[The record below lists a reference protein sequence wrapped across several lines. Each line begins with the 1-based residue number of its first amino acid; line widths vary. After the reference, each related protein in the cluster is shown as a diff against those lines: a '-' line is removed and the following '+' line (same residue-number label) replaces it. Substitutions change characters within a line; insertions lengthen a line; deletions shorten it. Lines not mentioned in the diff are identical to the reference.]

1 MQIICLYASMHVCM
15 CEREMA
21 DKAWEFFIPP
31 TPPLPYFSAKTKV
44 YRLSFFLSRF
54 QALTLLYLFSSPC
67 VCYLAPHRTSFLKA
81 FEVKYM
87 VSWFALDWLG
97 DSLDLDIL
105 LALCLPQFVW
115 PIAWMA
121 RDIQPCPLVVL
132 DWCSVC
138 FVLCGGSVL
147 EKYIYIFL
155 CFQIFWSINVK
166 NNF

>member
-1 MQIICLYASMHVCM
+1 MHACM

-31 TPPLPYFSAKTKV
+31 TPPLHYFSAKTKV
-44 YRLSFFLSRF
+44 YRLSFFLSCF

-105 LALCLPQFVW
+105 LALCLPQFVC

-132 DWCSVC
+132 DWCLEC
-138 FVLCGGSVL
+138 FVLCFGRF
-147 EKYIYIFL
+147 FL
-155 CFQIFWSINVK
+155 KKKLFFLN
-166 NNF
+166 